1 MENTST
7 PTHCPYCALQCGM
20 NITPLPQGGVE
31 VTERPDFPVNR
42 GALCGKGRT
51 AAQVLS
57 PALRLTAPLVREGGR
72 LVEAS
77 WPRALDLIAERLGAT
92 RERYGP
98 DALGVFGGGGL
109 TNEKAYALGK
119 FARVVLGTSQI
130 DYNGRFCMSS
140 AAAAGTKAFGLDRG
154 LPFPLEDIPKTGC
167 VILVGSNLAETMPPS
182 LRFFTEL
189 RENGGTLIVVDPRRT
204 RTAEQADLHLAPRP
218 GTDLALALGLLHLVV
233 AEGRTDEEYIR
244 ERTTGWE
251 EARAAAMAHW
261 PEHVER
267 ITGVSVPELRE
278 AVRLFCAPETAMV
291 LTARGPEQQSK
302 GTDTVG
308 AWINLC
314 LATGRAGRPL
324 SGYGC
329 LTGQGNGQGGREH
342 GQKADQL
349 PGYRKLDD
357 PAARAHV
364 AGVWGVDPD
373 ALPGPGRS
381 AYELLDAL
389 GTDVRAL
396 LLMGSNPVVSAPRAA
411 HVEQRLRSLDFLA
424 VADVVLSET
433 AELADVVLPV
443 TQWAEETGTTTSLEG
458 RVLLRRQAVTPPPG
472 VHSDLYVLHEL
483 ADRLGVEKGFPTDPE
498 EVFEE
503 LRRASAGGPADY
515 SGITYRRLAEENGV
529 FWPCPEDSTGAGATA
544 DGGAAAPDGA
554 ADTAEG
560 AGTAGAEGRFPGGT
574 EPGTPVAVAGGP
586 EGVSEGAG
594 AGTAQHASA
603 AGTAGADGRT
613 TADAGGGMA
622 AGADGSVAGAGGSL
636 AVDGE
641 DAALDVLPDDPAS
654 EAVPGLTPLAPPAPL
669 PGHPTTGTEAASE
682 ARLVRTVPR
691 VVGGHPG
698 TPRLFLDRFATPDG
712 RARFVPVFHRATA
725 EEPDSEYPLLLTT
738 GRVVS
743 QYQSGAQTRRV
754 AELNA
759 AAPGP
764 FVELHPR
771 LAARLGAADG
781 DPVAVVSRRGRAVAP
796 ARITPA
802 IRPDTVFMPFHW
814 PGEGRAN
821 TLTNPALDPTS
832 RMPEFKSCAVRVE
845 VLGPGE

>member
-1 MENTST
+1 METTST

-20 NITPLPQGGVE
+20 NLSPTPEGGVE
-31 VTERPDFPVNR
+31 VTERADFPVNR

-51 AAQVLS
+51 APAVLS
-57 PALRLTAPLVREGGR
+57 SRVRLTSPLVRSGGT
-72 LVEAS
+72 LVPAGWDE
-77 WPRALDLIAERLGAT
+77 ALDRIAGALGGIRA
-92 RERYGP
+92 EHGP

-140 AAAAGTKAFGLDRG
+140 AAAGGVKAFGLDRG
-154 LPFPLEDIPKTGC
+154 LPFPLEDIPRTGC

-182 LRFFTEL
+182 LRFFSEL

-204 RTAEQADLHLAPRP
+204 KTAEQADLHLAPRP

-233 AEGRTDEEYIR
+233 AEGRVDEEYVR
-244 ERTTGWE
+244 ERTSGWE

-267 ITGVSVPELRE
+267 ITGVSVPQLRE
-278 AVRLFCAPETAMV
+278 TVRMFCEPETAMV

-357 PAARAHV
+357 PAARRHV

-373 ALPGPGRS
+373 SLPGPGRS
-381 AYELLDAL
+381 AYELLDAM
-389 GTDVRAL
+389 GTDIRSL
-396 LLMGSNPVVSAPRAA
+396 LLMASNPVVSAPRAA
-411 HVEQRLRSLDFLA
+411 HVEERLRSLDFLA
-424 VADVVLSET
+424 VCDVVLSET
-433 AELADVVLPV
+433 AALADVVLPV

-458 RVLLRRQAVTPPPG
+458 RVLLRRRAVTPPEG
-472 VHSDLYVLHEL
+472 VRSDLEVLHEL
-483 ADRLGVEKGFPTDPE
+483 AARLGVEKGFPTDPE
-498 EVFEE
+498 EVFDE

-529 FWPCPEDSTGAGATA
+529 FWPCP
-544 DGGAAAPDGA
+544 AP
-554 ADTAEG
+554 
-560 AGTAGAEGRFPGGT
+560 AGTAVPAGAAE
-574 EPGTPVAVAGGP
+574 AVAGAA
-586 EGVSEGAG
+586 EAVAG
-594 AGTAQHASA
+594 AAEAV
-603 AGTAGADGRT
+603 AG
-613 TADAGGGMA
+613 A
-622 AGADGSVAGAGGSL
+622 AGADGGEGAGSGVFPEDSRHADADTG
-636 AVDGE
+636 AV
-641 DAALDVLPDDPAS
+641 
-654 EAVPGLTPLAPPAPL
+654 
-669 PGHPTTGTEAASE
+669 
-682 ARLVRTVPR
+682 
-691 VVGGHPG
+691 HPG
-698 TPRLFLDRFATPDG
+698 TPRLFLDRFATDDG
-712 RARFVPVFHRATA
+712 RARFVPVSHRPAA
-725 EEPDSEYPLLLTT
+725 EEPDAEYPVLLTT
-738 GRVVS
+738 GRVVA

-754 AELNA
+754 EELNA

-771 LAARLGAADG
+771 LAARLGAAEG
-781 DPVAVVSRRGRAVAP
+781 DPLAVVSRRGRAVAP
-796 ARITPA
+796 ARITSG

-821 TLTNPALDPTS
+821 TLTNPALDPAS
-832 RMPEFKSCAVRVE
+832 RMPEFKVCAVRVE
-845 VLGPGE
+845 IAGA

>member
-1 MENTST
+1 MQNTAAPT

-20 NITPLPQGGVE
+20 NLTPVEGGTVE
-31 VTERPDFPVNR
+31 VSERVDFPVNR

-51 AAQVLS
+51 APAVLA
-57 PALRLTAPLVREGGR
+57 PGARLTSPLVRSEEGV
-72 LVEAS
+72 LVPAGWDE
-77 WPRALDLIAERLGAT
+77 ALDRIAGNLARTRARFGA
-92 RERYGP
+92 

-154 LPFPLEDIPKTGC
+154 LPFPLEDIPRTGC
-167 VILVGSNLAETMPPS
+167 VILVGSNPAETMPPS
-182 LRFFTEL
+182 LRYFTEL

-218 GTDLALALGLLHLVV
+218 GTDLALALGMLHLVV
-233 AEGRTDEEYIR
+233 AEGRVDEEYVE
-244 ERTTGWE
+244 ERTSGWE
-251 EARAAAMAHW
+251 DARAAAMAHW
-261 PEHVER
+261 PEYVER

-278 AVRLFCAPETAMV
+278 AVRLFCAPRAAMV
-291 LTARGPEQQSK
+291 LTARGPEQQAK

-349 PGYRKLDD
+349 PGYRKLTD
-357 PAARAHV
+357 PAARRHV

-373 ALPGPGRS
+373 SLPGPGRS

-389 GTDVRAL
+389 GTDIRSL
-396 LLMGSNPVVSAPRAA
+396 LVMGSNPVVSAPRAA
-411 HVEQRLRSLDFLA
+411 HVEERLRSLDFLA
-424 VADVVLSET
+424 VCDVVLSET
-433 AELADVVLPV
+433 AALADVVLPV
-443 TQWAEETGTTTSLEG
+443 TQWAEETGTTTNLEG
-458 RVLLRRQAVTPPPG
+458 RVLLRRRAITPPEG
-472 VHSDLYVLHEL
+472 VRSDLEVLHEL
-483 ADRLGVEKGFPTDPE
+483 AGRLGVEKGFPTRPE
-498 EVFEE
+498 EVFDE

-515 SGITYRRLAEENGV
+515 SGIDYRRLAEENGV
-529 FWPCPEDSTGAGATA
+529 FWPCP
-544 DGGAAAPDGA
+544 AP
-554 ADTAEG
+554 
-560 AGTAGAEGRFPGGT
+560 
-574 EPGTPVAVAGGP
+574 
-586 EGVSEGAG
+586 
-594 AGTAQHASA
+594 
-603 AGTAGADGRT
+603 AGADDEGTGR
-613 TADAGGGMA
+613 A
-622 AGADGSVAGAGGSL
+622 AG
-636 AVDGE
+636 
-641 DAALDVLPDDPAS
+641 P
-654 EAVPGLTPLAPPAPL
+654 
-669 PGHPTTGTEAASE
+669 
-682 ARLVRTVPR
+682 
-691 VVGGHPG
+691 HPG
-698 TPRLFLDRFATPDG
+698 TPRLFLDRFATDDG
-712 RARFVPVFHRATA
+712 RARFAPVAHRPSA
-725 EEPDSEYPLLLTT
+725 EEPDDAYPVLLTT
-738 GRVVS
+738 GRVVA

-754 AELNA
+754 EELNA

-771 LAARLGAADG
+771 LAARLGAAEG

-796 ARITPA
+796 ARITPG

-832 RMPEFKSCAVRVE
+832 RMPEFKVCAVRVE
-845 VLGPGE
+845 AVDAVEAW

>member
-1 MENTST
+1 MTDAAV

-20 NITPLPQGGVE
+20 SLRRTGDEDPGVE
-31 VTERPDFPVNR
+31 VVERAGFPVNR

-51 AAQVLS
+51 APAVLS
-57 PALRLTAPLVREGGR
+57 SRVRLTEPLVRRPGGGS
-72 LVEAS
+72 LEPATWDEA
-77 WPRALDLIAERLGAT
+77 LGAVADGLART
-92 RERYGP
+92 RAGHGP
-98 DALGVFGGGGL
+98 DAVGVFGGGGL

-140 AAAAGTKAFGLDRG
+140 AAAAHQRAFGLDRG
-154 LPFPLEDIPKTGC
+154 LPFPLEDIPRTGC
-167 VILVGSNLAETMPPS
+167 VILVGSNLAETMPPA
-182 LRFFTEL
+182 LRYLTEL

-233 AEGRTDEEYIR
+233 AQGRTDEAFVR
-244 ERTTGWE
+244 ERTTGWP

-267 ITGVSVPELRE
+267 VTGVPVPQLRE
-278 AVRLFCAPETAMV
+278 AVGLFCDAPTGMV

-349 PGYRKLDD
+349 PGYRKLTD
-357 PAARAHV
+357 PAAREHV
-364 AGVWGVDPD
+364 ARVWGVDPD
-373 ALPGPGRS
+373 SLPGPGRS

-389 GTDVRAL
+389 GGEVRSL
-396 LLMGSNPVVSAPRAA
+396 LLMGSNPVVSAPRAS
-411 HVEQRLRSLDFLA
+411 HVEARLRSLDFLA

-433 AELADVVLPV
+433 AALADVVLPV
-443 TQWAEETGTTTSLEG
+443 TQWAEETGTTTNLEG
-458 RVLLRRQAVTPPPG
+458 RVLLRRRAITPPAG
-472 VHSDLYVLHEL
+472 IRSDLQVLHGL
-483 ADRLGVEKGFPTDPE
+483 AGLLGHEKGFPADPE
-498 EVFEE
+498 EVFDE

-515 SGITYRRLAEENGV
+515 SGITYRRIAAEDGV
-529 FWPCPEDSTGAGATA
+529 FWPCPEES
-544 DGGAAAPDGA
+544 
-554 ADTAEG
+554 
-560 AGTAGAEGRFPGGT
+560 
-574 EPGTPVAVAGGP
+574 
-586 EGVSEGAG
+586 
-594 AGTAQHASA
+594 HA
-603 AGTAGADGRT
+603 
-613 TADAGGGMA
+613 
-622 AGADGSVAGAGGSL
+622 
-636 AVDGE
+636 
-641 DAALDVLPDDPAS
+641 
-654 EAVPGLTPLAPPAPL
+654 
-669 PGHPTTGTEAASE
+669 
-682 ARLVRTVPR
+682 
-691 VVGGHPG
+691 G
-698 TPRLFLDRFATPDG
+698 TPRLFLDRFATDDG
-712 RARFVPVFHRATA
+712 RARFVPVVHRPAA
-725 EEPDSEYPLLLTT
+725 EETDAEYPVLLTT

-771 LAARLGAADG
+771 LAERLGVADG
-781 DPVAVVSRRGRAVAP
+781 ERLAVVSRRGRAVAP
-796 ARITPA
+796 ARITTA
-802 IRPDTVFMPFHW
+802 IRADTVFMPFHW

-821 TLTNPALDPTS
+821 NLTNPALDPTS
-832 RMPEFKSCAVRVE
+832 RMPEFKVCAVRLE
-845 VLGPGE
+845 RADA

>member
-1 MENTST
+1 MQTTST

-20 NITPLPQGGVE
+20 NLSPLPQGGVE
-31 VTERPDFPVNR
+31 VLERADFPVNR

-51 AAQVLS
+51 APAVLS
-57 PALRLTAPLVREGGR
+57 SRVRLTSPLVRSGGT
-72 LVEAS
+72 LVPATWDE
-77 WPRALDLIAERLGAT
+77 ALDRIAGELARVRT
-92 RERYGP
+92 EHGP

-109 TNEKAYALGK
+109 TNEKAYTLGK
-119 FARVVLGTSQI
+119 FARIVLGTSQI

-140 AAAAGTKAFGLDRG
+140 AAAAGIKAFGLDRG
-154 LPFPLEDIPKTGC
+154 LPFPLEDIPKSGC

-182 LRFFTEL
+182 LRFFNEL
-189 RENGGTLIVVDPRRT
+189 RENGGTLIVIDPRRT
-204 RTAEQADLHLAPRP
+204 KTAEQADLHLMPRP

-233 AEGRTDEEYIR
+233 AEGRVDEEYVR
-244 ERTTGWE
+244 ERTSGWE
-251 EARAAAMAHW
+251 DARAAAMAHW
-261 PEHVER
+261 PEYVER
-267 ITGVSVPELRE
+267 ITGVSVPQLRE
-278 AVRLFCAPETAMV
+278 TVRLFCEPESAMV

-364 AGVWGVDPD
+364 AEVWGVDPD
-373 ALPGPGRS
+373 SLPGPGRS

-389 GTDVRAL
+389 GTDIRSL
-396 LLMGSNPVVSAPRAA
+396 LLMASNPVVSAPRAA
-411 HVEQRLRSLDFLA
+411 HIEERLRSLDFLA
-424 VADVVLSET
+424 VCDVVLSET
-433 AELADVVLPV
+433 AALADVVLPV
-443 TQWAEETGTTTSLEG
+443 TQWAEETGTTTNLEG
-458 RVLLRRQAVTPPPG
+458 RVLLRRQAITPPEG
-472 VHSDLYVLHEL
+472 VRSDLEVMHEL
-483 ADRLGVEKGFPTDPE
+483 ATRLGVEKGFPTDPE

-515 SGITYRRLAEENGV
+515 SGITYRRLVEENGV
-529 FWPCPEDSTGAGATA
+529 FWPCPAADETGDTEGKGGSGDTGDTGDTADCEDASLDAGAGA
-544 DGGAAAPDGA
+544 DDPMRD
-554 ADTAEG
+554 DDH
-560 AGTAGAEGRFPGGT
+560 
-574 EPGTPVAVAGGP
+574 AVA
-586 EGVSEGAG
+586 
-594 AGTAQHASA
+594 
-603 AGTAGADGRT
+603 
-613 TADAGGGMA
+613 
-622 AGADGSVAGAGGSL
+622 SV
-636 AVDGE
+636 
-641 DAALDVLPDDPAS
+641 
-654 EAVPGLTPLAPPAPL
+654 
-669 PGHPTTGTEAASE
+669 
-682 ARLVRTVPR
+682 
-691 VVGGHPG
+691 HPG

-712 RARFVPVFHRATA
+712 RARFVPVSHRPVA
-725 EEPDSEYPLLLTT
+725 EEPDDEYPVLLTT
-738 GRVVS
+738 GRVVA

-754 AELNA
+754 DELNA

-771 LAARLGAADG
+771 LAARLGAAEG

-796 ARITPA
+796 ARITTG

-832 RMPEFKSCAVRVE
+832 RMPEFKVCAVRVE
-845 VLGPGE
+845 AVTS

>member
-1 MENTST
+1 MQNSVT

-20 NITPLPQGGVE
+20 NLTPTADGTVE
-31 VTERPDFPVNR
+31 VSERADFPVNR
-42 GALCGKGRT
+42 GALCAKGRT
-51 AAQVLS
+51 APAVLS
-57 PALRLTAPLVREGGR
+57 SRVRLTSPLVRSGGA
-72 LVEAS
+72 LVPATWDE
-77 WPRALDLIAERLGAT
+77 ALDRIAERLGRT
-92 RERYGP
+92 RTEHGP
-98 DALGVFGGGGL
+98 DAVGVFGGGGL
-109 TNEKAYALGK
+109 TNEKAYTLGK

-154 LPFPLEDIPKTGC
+154 LPFPLEDIPRTGC

-233 AEGRTDEEYIR
+233 AEGRVDEEYVAG
-244 ERTTGWE
+244 RTVGWE
-251 EARAAAMAHW
+251 DARAAAMAHW
-261 PEHVER
+261 PEYVER
-267 ITGVSVPELRE
+267 ITGVSVPRLRE
-278 AVRLFCAPETAMV
+278 AVRMFCEPENAMV

-357 PAARAHV
+357 PAARRHV
-364 AGVWGVDPD
+364 AEVWGVDPD
-373 ALPGPGRS
+373 SLPGPGRS

-389 GTDVRAL
+389 GTDIRSL

-411 HVEQRLRSLDFLA
+411 HIEERIRSLDFLA
-424 VADVVLSET
+424 VCDVVLSET
-433 AELADVVLPV
+433 AALADVVLPV

-458 RVLLRRQAVTPPPG
+458 RVLLRRRAITAPDG
-472 VHSDLYVLHEL
+472 VRSDLEVMHEL

-529 FWPCPEDSTGAGATA
+529 FWPCPQDAPA
-544 DGGAAAPDGA
+544 DP
-554 ADTAEG
+554 
-560 AGTAGAEGRFPGGT
+560 
-574 EPGTPVAVAGGP
+574 
-586 EGVSEGAG
+586 
-594 AGTAQHASA
+594 
-603 AGTAGADGRT
+603 
-613 TADAGGGMA
+613 
-622 AGADGSVAGAGGSL
+622 
-636 AVDGE
+636 
-641 DAALDVLPDDPAS
+641 
-654 EAVPGLTPLAPPAPL
+654 
-669 PGHPTTGTEAASE
+669 
-682 ARLVRTVPR
+682 
-691 VVGGHPG
+691 HPG
-698 TPRLFLDRFATPDG
+698 TPRLFLHRFATPDG
-712 RARFVPVFHRATA
+712 RARFVPVSHRASA
-725 EEPDSEYPLLLTT
+725 EEPDEEYPVLLTT
-738 GRVVS
+738 GRVVA

-754 AELNA
+754 DELNS

-771 LAARLGAADG
+771 LAARLGAAEG

-796 ARITPA
+796 ARITA
-802 IRPDTVFMPFHW
+802 SIRPDTVFMPFHW

-821 TLTNPALDPTS
+821 TLTNPALDPVS
-832 RMPEFKSCAVRVE
+832 RMPEFKTCAVRLE
-845 VLGPGE
+845 LLT

>member
-1 MENTST
+1 MQTSVT

-20 NITPLPQGGVE
+20 NLTPASDGSGSVVD
-31 VTERPDFPVNR
+31 VTERSDFPVNR

-51 AAQVLS
+51 A
-57 PALRLTAPLVREGGR
+57 PALLSSQVRLTSPLIRSDGVLRPATWDE
-72 LVEAS
+72 
-77 WPRALDLIAERLGAT
+77 ALDRIAEELSRT
-92 RERYGP
+92 RTEHGP
-98 DALGVFGGGGL
+98 DACGVFGGGGL
-109 TNEKAYALGK
+109 TNEKAYTLGK

-140 AAAAGTKAFGLDRG
+140 AAAGGIKAFGLDRG

-167 VILVGSNLAETMPPS
+167 VILVGSNLAETMPPA
-182 LRFFTEL
+182 LRYFTEL
-189 RENGGTLIVVDPRRT
+189 KENGGKLVVIDPRRT

-233 AEGRTDEEYIR
+233 AEGHTDEAYIQ
-244 ERTTGWE
+244 ERTSGWE

-261 PEHVER
+261 PEYVER
-267 ITGVSVPELRE
+267 ITGVSVPQLRE
-278 AVRLFCAPETAMV
+278 TVRLFCEPESAMV
-291 LTARGPEQQSK
+291 LTARGPEQHSK

-314 LATGRAGRPL
+314 LATGRPGRPF

-357 PAARAHV
+357 PAARRHV
-364 AGVWGVDPD
+364 AEVWGVDPD
-373 ALPGPGRS
+373 SLPGPGRS
-381 AYELLDAL
+381 AYELLDAM
-389 GTDVRAL
+389 GTDIRAL
-396 LLMGSNPVVSAPRAA
+396 LLMASNPVVSAPRAA
-411 HVEQRLRSLDFLA
+411 HIEERLKSLDFLA

-443 TQWAEETGTTTSLEG
+443 TQWAEESGTTTNLEG
-458 RVLLRRQAVTPPPG
+458 RVLLRKQAITPPEG
-472 VHSDLYVLHEL
+472 IRSDLHVMHEL
-483 ADRLGVEKGFPTDPE
+483 AARLGVEKGFPTDPE

-529 FWPCPEDSTGAGATA
+529 FWPCPADDS
-544 DGGAAAPDGA
+544 
-554 ADTAEG
+554 
-560 AGTAGAEGRFPGGT
+560 
-574 EPGTPVAVAGGP
+574 
-586 EGVSEGAG
+586 
-594 AGTAQHASA
+594 
-603 AGTAGADGRT
+603 
-613 TADAGGGMA
+613 
-622 AGADGSVAGAGGSL
+622 ADGSAGGS
-636 AVDGE
+636 AGGSAEDCE
-641 DAALDVLPDDPAS
+641 DATFDGLPDDPAGDAADDVVAATPAGPS
-654 EAVPGLTPLAPPAPL
+654 PARNSAPGGVQE
-669 PGHPTTGTEAASE
+669 PGA
-682 ARLVRTVPR
+682 
-691 VVGGHPG
+691 HPG
-698 TPRLFLDRFATPDG
+698 TPRLFLDRFHTPDG
-712 RARFVPVFHRATA
+712 RARFVAVSHRPLA
-725 EEPDSEYPLLLTT
+725 EEPDDEYPVLLTT

-754 AELNA
+754 DELNA
-759 AAPGP
+759 AAPSS

-771 LAARLGAADG
+771 LAERLGAVEG
-781 DPVAVVSRRGRAVAP
+781 EPLAVVSRRGRAVAP
-796 ARITPA
+796 ARITTS

-832 RMPEFKSCAVRVE
+832 RMPEFKACAVRLERVD
-845 VLGPGE
+845 

>member
-1 MENTST
+1 MPNSAT

-20 NITPLPQGGVE
+20 NLTPLQDGGVA
-31 VTERPDFPVNR
+31 VVERPDFPVNK

-51 AAQVLS
+51 APAVLAS
-57 PALRLTAPLVREGGR
+57 NVRLTSPLVRSGGT
-72 LVEAS
+72 LVPATWDE
-77 WPRALDLIAERLGAT
+77 ALDRVAEGLART
-92 RERYGP
+92 RTEHGP
-98 DALGVFGGGGL
+98 DACGVFGGGGL
-109 TNEKAYALGK
+109 TNEKAYSLGK
-119 FARVVLGTSQI
+119 FARIVLGTSQI

-140 AAAAGTKAFGLDRG
+140 AAAAGMKAFGVDRG

-182 LRFFTEL
+182 LRYFTEL
-189 RENGGTLIVVDPRRT
+189 RENGGTLIVIDPRRT
-204 RTAEQADLHLAPRP
+204 KTAEQADLHLSPRP

-233 AEGRTDEEYIR
+233 AEGRVDEEYVQ
-244 ERTTGWE
+244 ERTVGWE
-251 EARAAAMAHW
+251 DARAAAMAHW
-261 PEHVER
+261 PEYVER
-267 ITGVSVPELRE
+267 ITGVSVPQLRE
-278 AVRLFCAPETAMV
+278 AVRLFCEPEHAMV

-357 PAARAHV
+357 PDARRHV
-364 AGVWGVDPD
+364 AEVWGVDPD
-373 ALPGPGRS
+373 SLPGPGRS

-389 GTDVRAL
+389 GGDIKAL
-396 LLMGSNPVVSAPRAA
+396 LLMASNPVVSAPRAA
-411 HVEQRLRSLDFLA
+411 HIEERIKSLDFLA
-424 VADVVLSET
+424 VCDVVLSET

-443 TQWAEETGTTTSLEG
+443 TQWAEETGTTTNLEG
-458 RVLLRRQAVTPPPG
+458 RVLLRRRAITPPEG
-472 VHSDLYVLHEL
+472 IRSDLEVMHEL
-483 ADRLGVEKGFPTDPE
+483 AARLGGERGLEKGFPTDPE

-503 LRRASAGGPADY
+503 LRRASAGGAADY

-529 FWPCPEDSTGAGATA
+529 FWPCPGSVDNSETSETSENSKTPEISVNSEIPG
-544 DGGAAAPDGA
+544 
-554 ADTAEG
+554 DTA
-560 AGTAGAEGRFPGGT
+560 P
-574 EPGTPVAVAGGP
+574 
-586 EGVSEGAG
+586 
-594 AGTAQHASA
+594 H
-603 AGTAGADGRT
+603 
-613 TADAGGGMA
+613 
-622 AGADGSVAGAGGSL
+622 
-636 AVDGE
+636 
-641 DAALDVLPDDPAS
+641 
-654 EAVPGLTPLAPPAPL
+654 
-669 PGHPTTGTEAASE
+669 
-682 ARLVRTVPR
+682 
-691 VVGGHPG
+691 HPG

-712 RARFVPVFHRATA
+712 RARFAPVSHRAAA
-725 EEPDSEYPLLLTT
+725 EEPDDEYPVLLTT
-738 GRVVS
+738 GRVVA

-771 LAARLGAADG
+771 LAARLGAVEG

-796 ARITPA
+796 ARITTG

-832 RMPEFKSCAVRVE
+832 RMPEFKTCAVRVE
-845 VLGPGE
+845 AVKS